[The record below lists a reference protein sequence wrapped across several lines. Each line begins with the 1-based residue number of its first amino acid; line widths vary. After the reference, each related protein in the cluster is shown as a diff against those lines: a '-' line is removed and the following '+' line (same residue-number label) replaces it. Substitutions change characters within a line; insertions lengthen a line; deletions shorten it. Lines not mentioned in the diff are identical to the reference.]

1 MDIKNMDALSRT
13 PFHRTIL
20 EALRVGLQAADPR
33 SAVSSALKR
42 VGGGVSVAGEVV
54 DAGRVHIVGFGKA
67 SVGMVEGA
75 IRVLGDAVVGG
86 VAISPFYEGRV
97 GPVEVLRGDHPIP
110 SSNTLRSSRRLLEY
124 LETQVGP
131 DDVVLV
137 LISGGGSALF
147 EVPEDGIGLGEIA
160 LVTRELM
167 RAGADIVELNTVRKH
182 LSAVKGGKL
191 LRRIPAK
198 RVFSLIISDVVGD
211 RLDTIASGPTAPD
224 ETTFR
229 DAEEVLRRRGLWER
243 VPESVRRWIEKGV
256 RGEAPET
263 VKPGDPVLRKVRN
276 VIVASNAISL
286 EAMAR
291 FLEAKGYHAVIL
303 TPYIEGEA
311 REVGK
316 VLGAIARSVAEKGYL
331 ATRPAALLAGGET
344 TVTVRGSGVGGR
356 NQELCLSIAM
366 AIRGYRNIVF
376 ACMGSD
382 GVDGISPAAG
392 AIVDGATYDE
402 ALSRGL
408 DPKAYLDNN
417 DSYTFFSR
425 LGLAIMTGY
434 TGTNVNDFV
443 VGLVF

>member
-1 MDIKNMDALSRT
+1 MC
-13 PFHRTIL
+13 
-20 EALRVGLQAADPR
+20 
-33 SAVSSALKR
+33 
-42 VGGGVSVAGEVV
+42 
-54 DAGRVHIVGFGKA
+54 
-67 SVGMVEGA
+67 
-75 IRVLGDAVVGG
+75 IRD
-86 VAISPFYEGRV
+86 SYEGRV

-286 EAMAR
+286 EAMAK

-417 DSYTFFSR
+417 DSYTFFTR